1 MSNHTTS
8 KNVLII
14 HGPNMNLLGHR
25 KLEANPNITLDKL
38 NRNLRKVAKNLDM
51 KVKII
56 QTNDETRAATTIQRQ
71 RNKTNGILFFPG
83 PWQKSGHILQDTLK
97 LLSIPFVTIS
107 LGEKAEVLQGLH
119 NIYETDLYK
128 ACEKA
133 LTHLLDSI

>member
-1 MSNHTTS
+1 MSTHTTS
-8 KNVLII
+8 KHVLII

-25 KLEANPNITLDKL
+25 NIEANPNITLDKL
-38 NRNLRKVAKNLDM
+38 NRNLRKVAKSLDM

-56 QTNDETRAATTIQRQ
+56 QTNDEIRAATTLQRQ

-83 PWQKSGHILQDTLK
+83 PWQKSGYVLQDTLK

-107 LGEKAEVLQGLH
+107 VGEKAEALQGLH

-128 ACEKA
+128 ASEIA
-133 LTHLLDSI
+133 LAHLSDSI

>member
-1 MSNHTTS
+1 MSAHTIS
-8 KNVLII
+8 KHVLII

-25 KLEANPNITLDKL
+25 KIEANPNITLDKL
-38 NRNLRKVAKNLDM
+38 NRNLRKVAQSLNM

-83 PWQKSGHILQDTLK
+83 PWQKSGYVLRDTLK

-107 LGEKAEVLQGLH
+107 VGEKAEVLQGLH

-128 ACEKA
+128 ASEMA
-133 LTHLLDSI
+133 LTHLSDLI

>member
-1 MSNHTTS
+1 MNTHTIS
-8 KNVLII
+8 KHILII

-25 KLEANPNITLDKL
+25 KIEGNPKITLDKL
-38 NRNLRKVAKNLDM
+38 NRNLRKVAKSLDM

-56 QTNDETRAATTIQRQ
+56 QTNDETKAATTLQRQ

-83 PWQKSGHILQDTLK
+83 PWQKSGYVLQDTLK

-107 LGEKAEVLQGLH
+107 VGEKAEVLQGSH

-128 ACEKA
+128 ASETA
-133 LTHLLDSI
+133 LTHLSDSI

>member
-1 MSNHTTS
+1 MSVHAVP
-8 KNVLII
+8 KHILII

-25 KLEANPNITLDKL
+25 KIEATPNITLDKL
-38 NRNLRKVAKNLDM
+38 NRSLRKVAKSLGM
-51 KVKII
+51 TVKII
-56 QTNDETRAATTIQRQ
+56 QTDDEARAVITLQRQ

-107 LGEKAEVLQGLH
+107 VGEKAEVLQGLH
-119 NIYETDLYK
+119 NIYEADLYK
-128 ACEKA
+128 AGKIA

>member
-1 MSNHTTS
+1 MSAHTIS
-8 KNVLII
+8 KHVLII
-14 HGPNMNLLGHR
+14 HGPNMNLLGQR
-25 KLEANPNITLDKL
+25 KIEAHPNITLDKL
-38 NRNLRKVAKNLDM
+38 NRNLRKVAKSLDM

-56 QTNDETRAATTIQRQ
+56 QTNDETKAATTIQRQ

-107 LGEKAEVLQGLH
+107 VGEKAEVLKGLR

-128 ACEKA
+128 AGEIA
-133 LTHLLDSI
+133 LTHLSDSI

>member
-1 MSNHTTS
+1 MSDHTTS

-25 KLEANPNITLDKL
+25 KIEANPNITLDKL
-38 NRNLRKVAKNLDM
+38 NRKLRKVSKSLDM

-56 QTNDETRAATTIQRQ
+56 QTNDETKAATTIQRQ

-83 PWQKSGHILQDTLK
+83 PWQKSGYVLQDTLK

-107 LGEKAEVLQGLH
+107 VGERAEVLQGLH

-128 ACEKA
+128 AGEMA
-133 LTHLLDSI
+133 RTYLLDSI